1 MLDSNSTSNVQNSY
15 SLNAYGK
22 YGQAPLNNQCS
33 TCQHQEICRLRDD
46 YKKVFES
53 ALKLDCAPFEMA
65 LKCPHYMSMCMNSRT
80 FIYGDTN
87 SCCTLA
93 TSESVANG

>member
-1 MLDSNSTSNVQNSY
+1 MLDSDSTSNVQNSY
-15 SLNAYGK
+15 SLNVCGK
-22 YGQAPLNNQCS
+22 YGQATLNNQCA

-65 LKCPHYMSMCMNSRT
+65 LKCPHYMSMCLTRT
-80 FIYGDTN
+80 FLYGDAN
-87 SCCTLA
+87 SCYTQA